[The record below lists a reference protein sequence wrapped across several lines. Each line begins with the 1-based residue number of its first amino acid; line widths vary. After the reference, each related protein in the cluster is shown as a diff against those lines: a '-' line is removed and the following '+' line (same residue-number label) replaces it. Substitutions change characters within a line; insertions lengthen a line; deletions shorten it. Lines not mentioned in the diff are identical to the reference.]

1 MEIIPEINS
10 MEIISEI
17 NSMEIIS
24 EINSIEIIS
33 EINCME
39 SECLGNS
46 VSLELNLWKLLKTKT
61 VYDLC
66 LIFLQD

>member
-1 MEIIPEINS
+1 MEIISEINS

-24 EINSIEIIS
+24 EIN
-33 EINCME
+33 CME

-46 VSLELNLWKLLKTKT
+46 DRWN
-61 VYDLC
+61 
-66 LIFLQD
+66 